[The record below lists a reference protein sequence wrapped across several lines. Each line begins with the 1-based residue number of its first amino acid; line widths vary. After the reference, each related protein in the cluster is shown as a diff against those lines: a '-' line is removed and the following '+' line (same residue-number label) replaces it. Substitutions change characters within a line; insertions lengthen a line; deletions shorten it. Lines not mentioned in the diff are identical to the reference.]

1 MKEKGQAM
9 VEFAVILPFMIALS
23 IAIIYLGAL
32 FLDYTQYSNAAR
44 DIARDISL
52 QSAVTETDI
61 ATSRKNLAN
70 KIEKDKGYTSRYAVP
85 LTNLYKPTW
94 GVKFYKNDNSES
106 TNAKDA
112 VDVEVSVTLKKS
124 ENLGIGG
131 LLADWGVLP
140 DELKTITF
148 KMALEKSMVVK
159 TTN

>member
-23 IAIIYLGAL
+23 VAIIYLGAL

-70 KIEKDKGYTSRYAVP
+70 QIKNGNTSRYAVP
-85 LTNLYKPTW
+85 LTNLYQPTW
-94 GVKFYKNDNSES
+94 RVKFYKNDNSES

>member
-1 MKEKGQAM
+1 MKERGQAM

-32 FLDYTQYSNAAR
+32 FMDYTQYSNAAR

-52 QSAVTETDI
+52 QSGITETDI
-61 ATSRKNLAN
+61 AKLRNDLAKDIRN
-70 KIEKDKGYTSRYAVP
+70 KKTERYAVP
-85 LTNLYKPTW
+85 LTNLYQPTW
-94 GVKFYKNDNSES
+94 EVKFYKKDNSV
-106 TNAKDA
+106 TTDAKDA
-112 VDVEVSVTLKKS
+112 VDVEVSVALSKNKS
-124 ENLGIGG
+124 LGIGG

-140 DELKTITF
+140 DELKTINF

>member
-23 IAIIYLGAL
+23 VAIIYLGAL

-61 ATSRKNLAN
+61 ASLRKNLAN
-70 KIEKDKGYTSRYAVP
+70 QIKNGNTSRYAVP

-124 ENLGIGG
+124 ANLGIGG

>member
-1 MKEKGQAM
+1 MKERGQSM

-23 IAIIYLGAL
+23 VAIIYLGAL
-32 FLDYTQYSNAAR
+32 FMDYTQYSNAAR

-52 QSAVTETDI
+52 QSGITETDI
-61 ATSRKNLAN
+61 ASLRKDLADQI
-70 KIEKDKGYTSRYAVP
+70 KQGATSRYAVP

-124 ENLGIGG
+124 ANLGIGG